1 MKDPLF
7 SIISVLKNNYSTFKM
22 KESLNRQ
29 SFKNYEHLII
39 LSNNIKDNT
48 EELVEKLNVKTI
60 VKHEEQEHIINLMHK
75 SGVQIME
82 DI

>member
-1 MKDPLF
+1 
-7 SIISVLKNNYSTFKM
+7 M

-48 EELVEKLNVKTI
+48 EELVEKFKCEKTI
-60 VKHEEQEHIINLMHK
+60 VYYERTRTYNKFDAINQGIK
-75 SGVQIME
+75 K
-82 DI
+82 